1 MGLSIGTHGSN
12 IQEARKTKGITSIEI
27 DEHNSKFKICG
38 ETEQAVK
45 QARSILEFTEEIV
58 IVPRE
63 YIGKIIG
70 KNGAN
75 IQDIVDK
82 SGIVRVKIEGDTETT
97 IPRDT
102 NNEVPF
108 IFVGTVENINNA
120 KLLIEYQ
127 LEGFKELDQ
136 LRKEKLQMDEQ
147 LRSLMNSSTS
157 YYKGNNNNNNGNQ
170 NNNTHFNNNN
180 NFYRGGSESRYNNN
194 YNNNNEER
202 SYGYGNNYFYK
213 TNRKSNQTGES
224 FVANNNSNGNSNINN
239 RRSKNNNFSNGRLR
253 NQGGRNYNGGTLSET
268 GGDVANLD
276 TDFNVSDEEFANRPK
291 NSNNN
296 NSNYDNSVSKSNKNN
311 RQKLNNNNNNQ
322 NNSNKSQKGWKQ
334 QQQHQDKFNN
344 NDYYEGK
351 NSKIINVYLFKRLN
365 RSIDHIGKILF

>member
-45 QARSILEFTEEIV
+45 QARSILEFTEEII

-170 NNNTHFNNNN
+170 NNNNNTHFNNN
-180 NFYRGGSESRYNNN
+180 NFYRGGSESRYNNSSN
-194 YNNNNEER
+194 SEDR

-213 TNRKSNQTGES
+213 SNRKPNQTGEN
-224 FVANNNSNGNSNINN
+224 FANNNSGVSN
-239 RRSKNNNFSNGRLR
+239 RRAKNNNNSYSNGRLR
-253 NQGGRNYNGGTLSET
+253 NQGGRHYNGGTLSET

-276 TDFNVSDEEFANRPK
+276 NDFNESNNVSEEEYAHPPK
-291 NSNNN
+291 NSTNNN
-296 NSNYDNSVSKSNKNN
+296 NYENSMSKSNIGKNSN
-311 RQKLNNNNNNQ
+311 RQKFNNNNI
-322 NNSNKSQKGWKQ
+322 NKSQKGWKQ
-334 QQQHQDKFNN
+334 QHSHEKTNN

-351 NSKIINVYLFKRLN
+351 DFKNSFYRPLFLFRKGLFK
-365 RSIDHIGKILF
+365 SQ

>member
-45 QARSILEFTEEIV
+45 QARCLLEFTEEII

-127 LEGFKELDQ
+127 LESLKELDQ
-136 LRKEKLQMDEQ
+136 LRKEKSQMDEQ

-170 NNNTHFNNNN
+170 SNNSNNSNGHSNNNN
-180 NFYRGGSESRYNNN
+180 NFYRGGSESRYNS
-194 YNNNNEER
+194 NNEER
-202 SYGYGNNYFYK
+202 SYGNNYFYK
-213 TNRKSNQTGES
+213 TNRKSNQTGGENY
-224 FVANNNSNGNSNINN
+224 ANNTNNNGNN
-239 RRSKNNNFSNGRLR
+239 RRSKNSFSNGRLR
-253 NQGGRNYNGGTLSET
+253 NQGGGRHFNGGTLSET

-276 TDFNVSDEEFANRPK
+276 ADFNNDSNNVSDEDFVNKPK
-291 NSNNN
+291 NSN
-296 NSNYDNSVSKSNKNN
+296 SYDNSMPKSNTNKNN
-311 RQKLNNNNNNQ
+311 RQKFSNNNGNQNSNNNNNN
-322 NNSNKSQKGWKQ
+322 KPPKGWKQ
-334 QQQHQDKFNN
+334 QQYHDKFNN

-351 NSKIINVYLFKRLN
+351 
-365 RSIDHIGKILF
+365 D